1 MRTFNRAILSLV
13 ALATLSGAAGAAT
26 VEPRVQLL
34 VRERPS
40 SSARIVDRVPAGK
53 KLPLLGRSG
62 DGAWTHVQ
70 TGKKDGWV
78 PSAQLKG
85 NVKARKATMSE
96 EEGDEVADEEEGTRK
111 PLAKRR
117 SVRPEAWVSASR
129 YHDGEDNKLTISAT
143 KAELFGRPQ
152 SGGSVLGILRRGET
166 VSLVRKSSDKKW
178 CLVDIGGGDVAWI
191 ESRTVKPG
199 AAKGAPMPDAA
210 VAEEAPS
217 QLPAKKNK
225 KFARTEEAPPQEEA
239 PPPPPAKVAEREPEP
254 EAAPPPPPPVKK
266 TRKQLAAE
274 KAAEE
279 RASAQA
285 DAARDDE
292 KAPLPERAA
301 VEEPKPGKRGK
312 RAVRV
317 ASRGDLSGMTASET
331 TVTRQAPSHGNN
343 YFGVGVRAG
352 IAILSQRFTSNG
364 TGLLSNYEANTNAL
378 GIAVGLGYQ
387 RAIGRYFRL
396 GLDGSYGFAGAA
408 GVRYHSS
415 DGSDPILQ
423 VQTHTVDA
431 GLRAGVHISKIG
443 GVDIALR
450 LGGELQLNL
459 IQGSAKVP
467 LPSDRILGMTIGLA
481 LDLPALFYL
490 ANRPFGI
497 HAYAGGLVPADRGQT
512 GGLEEGQASSTYG
525 AGFGGSLT
533 YSLYKGLSA
542 EAAYTYGFTA
552 THFVGQARRNQT
564 ITSADRG
571 SAQHLIG
578 LGLSYSL

>member
-1 MRTFNRAILSLV
+1 MRTFNRALLSLV

-26 VEPRVQLL
+26 VEPKVQLL
-34 VRERPS
+34 VREKPS
-40 SSARIVDRVPAGK
+40 STARIVDRVPPGK

-78 PSAQLKG
+78 PSAQLRG
-85 NVKARKATMSE
+85 NVKARKATVSE
-96 EEGDEVADEEEGTRK
+96 EEGDEVADEEESPRK

-117 SVRPEAWVSASR
+117 SVRPEAWVSSSR

-152 SGGSVLGILRRGET
+152 SGGSVLGILRRGEV

-191 ESRTVKPG
+191 ESKTVKPG
-199 AAKGAPMPDAA
+199 AAKGAPMPDA

-217 QLPAKKNK
+217 QIKKNK
-225 KFARTEEAPPQEEA
+225 KFARTEEAPAREEAPAEVAERAPEPEPAPA
-239 PPPPPAKVAEREPEP
+239 PPPPV
-254 EAAPPPPPPVKK
+254 VKK
-266 TRKQLAAE
+266 TKKQLAAE
-274 KAAEE
+274 RAAERANEE

-285 DAARDDE
+285 DAARDEE

-301 VEEPKPGKRGK
+301 VEEPKPGKRSK
-312 RAVRV
+312 KALRV
-317 ASRGDLSGMTASET
+317 ASRGDLSGMTSSES
-331 TVTRQAPSHGNN
+331 TVTRQMPSQHGNN

-364 TGLLSNYEANTNAL
+364 TGLLSNYESNTNAV
-378 GIAVGLGYQ
+378 GIQIGLGYQ
-387 RAIGRYFRL
+387 RAIGQYFRL
-396 GLDGSYGFAGAA
+396 GIDGSYGFAGAA
-408 GVRYHSS
+408 GVRYRTA
-415 DGSDPILQ
+415 DGSNPVLQ
-423 VQTHTVDA
+423 VQAHAIDA
-431 GLRAGVHISKIG
+431 GVRAGVHINKIG
-443 GVDIALR
+443 GVDIAVR

-459 IQGSAKVP
+459 IEASAKIP
-467 LPSDRILGMTIGLA
+467 IPSDRILGMTIGLA
-481 LDLPALFYL
+481 IDMPALFYL
-490 ANRPFGI
+490 SNRPFGLR
-497 HAYAGGLVPADRGQT
+497 AYAGGLVPADRGQT
-512 GGLEEGQASSTYG
+512 GGLEEGKLSSTYG
-525 AGFGGSLT
+525 AAFGGSLT
-533 YSLYKGLSA
+533 YSLYKGLST

-552 THFVGQARRNQT
+552 THFEGQARRNST

-571 SAQHLIG
+571 SAQHLIA